1 MEPSWRETE
10 DALRSNVRRMQEAI
24 RQNQRRQAAYL
35 EAWMHQ
41 GAWSMSRRARRRLE
55 RQLVRQ
61 AWREDRR
68 RRRGPAWAP
77 AIVFVSLGLWFL
89 SISAHAADPTRW
101 LGVAFILGAIAFVMR
116 RRSRPNEDPMP
127 IQGERLPTAEST
139 PLRSEQSKTNKAA
152 EADRTE
158 ALCDK
163 LIQEIRASPRALR
176 DIVHKPEETVL
187 SLRKACAALREREQ
201 AVGALVTRED
211 NDRLEKERRELTT
224 RIESERDTVVRERLS
239 AALHSLEEQMRQR
252 ANLVTSAARL
262 GAERT
267 RIHYALENLYP
278 QVLAVKSADSASV
291 DVAGSGLRQSLAR
304 LSDEVSAVAESLEAT
319 SRGDSLLPPP
329 VSPVTSEPDPSVPKQ
344 ADREKS

>member
-61 AWREDRR
+61 TWREDRR

-77 AIVFVSLGLWFL
+77 AIIFISLGLWFL
-89 SISAHAADPTRW
+89 SMSAHAADPRRW

-116 RRSRPNEDPMP
+116 RRARPNEDPMP
-127 IQGERLPTAEST
+127 IQTDRVPTGETG
-139 PLRSEQSKTNKAA
+139 PLVSKQSPVNKA

-163 LIQEIRASPRALR
+163 LIQEVRASPRALR

-201 AVGALVTRED
+201 AVRALVTRED
-211 NDRLEKERRELTT
+211 NERLEKEHREL
-224 RIESERDTVVRERLS
+224 
-239 AALHSLEEQMRQR
+239 
-252 ANLVTSAARL
+252 
-262 GAERT
+262 
-267 RIHYALENLYP
+267 
-278 QVLAVKSADSASV
+278 
-291 DVAGSGLRQSLAR
+291 
-304 LSDEVSAVAESLEAT
+304 AT
-319 SRGDSLLPPP
+319 
-329 VSPVTSEPDPSVPKQ
+329 
-344 ADREKS
+344 

>member
-1 MEPSWRETE
+1 
-10 DALRSNVRRMQEAI
+10 MQEAI

-41 GAWSMSRRARRRLE
+41 GAWAMSRRSRRRLE

-61 AWREDRR
+61 ARREDWR

-89 SISAHAADPTRW
+89 SMSAHAADPTRW
-101 LGVAFILGAIAFVMR
+101 LGVAFILGAIALVMR
-116 RRSRPNEDPMP
+116 RRSRRNEDPTLN
-127 IQGERLPTAEST
+127 QVARVLAAESP
-139 PLRSEQSKTNKAA
+139 PLSTKQSQATKVG
-152 EADRTE
+152 EVDRTE

-163 LIQEIRASPRALR
+163 LIQEVRASPRALL
-176 DIVHKPEETVL
+176 DIVHKPEETVV
-187 SLRKACAALREREQ
+187 SLRKACTALREREQ
-201 AVGALVTRED
+201 AVRALVTPED
-211 NDRLEKERRELTT
+211 NERLETERRSLTT
-224 RIESERDTVVRERLS
+224 RIESERDSVVKDRLS
-239 AALHSLEEQMRQR
+239 SALQSLDEQMRQR
-252 ANLVTSAARL
+252 ASLVTSAERL

-267 RIHYALENLYP
+267 RIHYALENLYT
-278 QVLAVKSADSASV
+278 QVLAVKSADSASA

-319 SRGDSLLPPP
+319 SRGEPLLPAA
-329 VSPVTSEPDPSVPKQ
+329 VSPVTSEPDRSFPKP

>member
-24 RQNQRRQAAYL
+24 QQSQRRQAAYL
-35 EAWMHQ
+35 EAWMDQ
-41 GAWSMSRRARRRLE
+41 GAWPMSPRARRRLE
-55 RQLVRQ
+55 RQLVRR
-61 AWREDRR
+61 ARREEWR

-89 SISAHAADPTRW
+89 SMSAHEADPKRW
-101 LGVAFILGAIAFVMR
+101 LGIAFILGAIAFVVR
-116 RRSRPNEDPMP
+116 GRSRAREDRTP
-127 IQGERLPTAEST
+127 IEGERAPAAES
-139 PLRSEQSKTNKAA
+139 PPVSSEQSEANKPA
-152 EADRTE
+152 EPDRTE

-163 LIQEIRASPRALR
+163 LIQEVRASPRALR

-201 AVGALVTRED
+201 AVRALVTQED
-211 NDRLEKERRELTT
+211 NDRLEAERRELTK
-224 RIESERDTVVRERLS
+224 RIDSERDTVVRDRLS
-239 AALHSLEEQMRQR
+239 AALQSLEDQIKQR
-252 ANLVTSAARL
+252 ANLVTSSARL

-267 RIHYALENLYP
+267 RIHYALENLYT
-278 QVLAVKSADSASV
+278 QVLTVKSADSASA

-319 SRGDSLLPPP
+319 SRGDALLPAP
-329 VSPVTSEPDPSVPKQ
+329 VSPVTSEPDSSTPKQ
-344 ADREKS
+344 ADRERL

>member
-1 MEPSWRETE
+1 
-10 DALRSNVRRMQEAI
+10 MQEAI
-24 RQNQRRQAAYL
+24 RQSQRRQAAYL

-41 GAWSMSRRARRRLE
+41 GAWPMSRHARLRLE

-61 AWREDRR
+61 ARREDWT

-89 SISAHAADPTRW
+89 SMSAHAADPTRW
-101 LGVAFILGAIAFVMR
+101 LGVAFILGAIALVMR
-116 RRSRPNEDPMP
+116 RRSRRDEDPTP
-127 IQGERLPTAEST
+127 NQEERVPAAESP
-139 PLRSEQSKTNKAA
+139 PLSTKQSQANKVG
-152 EADRTE
+152 EVDRTE

-163 LIQEIRASPRALR
+163 LIQEVRASPRALLN
-176 DIVHKPEETVL
+176 IVHKPEETVV

-201 AVGALVTRED
+201 AVRALVTPED
-211 NDRLEKERRELTT
+211 NERLETERRELTT
-224 RIESERDTVVRERLS
+224 RIESERDSVVRERLS
-239 AALHSLEEQMRQR
+239 SALHSLEDQMRQR
-252 ANLVTSAARL
+252 ANLVTSAERL

-267 RIHYALENLYP
+267 RIHYALENLYT
-278 QVLAVKSADSASV
+278 QVLAVKSADSAST

-319 SRGDSLLPPP
+319 SREEALLPAP
-329 VSPVTSEPDPSVPKQ
+329 VSPVTSEPDPSFPKQ